1 MMDVNMT
8 HSTTNNLR
16 ICWFVVH
23 TGAQVVAFDRN
34 FDIHNG
40 SSFGN
45 FTGNFEI
52 GWNELTAVINSSM
65 VEEVAPMQS
74 SI

>member
-52 GWNELTAVINSSM
+52 G
-65 VEEVAPMQS
+65 
-74 SI
+74 